1 MTKIKYERGS
11 EWRKWDLHTHTKGT
25 QKNDNFTSL
34 SFDKFCKKMLLE
46 AIDNQIQVIGITD
59 YFNLDNYLKLKSY
72 IQEIDK
78 NNDFETQQKEEIKD
92 ILLVPNVEL
101 RMLPSTDSGK
111 LVNIHCLFN
120 PENNFVESLEN
131 DFASLHDSGGNKMNR
146 QGIISL
152 GKSLDPMISDNDVA
166 YKKGIDNFHVDISSL
181 SKLFKKNSKLSEN
194 TIIAVSNSNQDG
206 ASGLQKHYELFE
218 NNDSS
223 LDSVRKNIY
232 ELSQVIFSG
241 NPNDRLFFLGLKSGC
256 DKELVI
262 HNCGSLKPCIHGSD
276 AHKETEL
283 FKPHK
288 NRYCWIKADPTFE
301 GLKQIICEPEERV
314 LIQPNKPEEK
324 SGYQVIDSIEI
335 NNNLCNQKIMFNPNL
350 NTIIGG
356 RSTGKSKL
364 LQVLVNKINSEE
376 LKNDENFN
384 NSIDFID
391 KLSVNAKVI
400 WKDKEENK
408 NRDIDFFPQSYMYK
422 IANTESR
429 KDELVENIIKEKDAD
444 KNLFR
449 YESFCNDN
457 KLKIQRKID
466 DLFDLLKKQSSI
478 SNSLKEKGD
487 VDGVKKEIEIINSKL
502 SEIKVDKNFNE
513 EEQSQF
519 KTNQSLLTQNNIDI
533 EKFQNDISKIEE
545 LKQTEIVNQ
554 SISYKIAG
562 VSEENQKLISIEFE
576 HLSKEVSQKWKK
588 YLDEQIERVYQNIK
602 DKKQSS
608 IEIQESENFKLGKKH
623 LYGNLQYKDYSK
635 KLSQEQLKLDEINQI
650 QKELTFIKKEI
661 NVLKKE
667 ILNLHLKFKESS
679 EDLRNKI
686 NQSFDDISIEV
697 SAVFKKASCEALLTE
712 SINRKGYSRKNYI
725 EKFIN
730 EYESDTLKIIK
741 EFINKMSRY
750 EIELKGYQDHQT
762 LTKRVLTENWFSVSY
777 NMTYQNDTFDLMSD
791 GKKAFVILKLL
802 LEVSDKKS
810 PILIDQPE
818 DSLDNRAIYN
828 ELVQYIKKKKKER
841 QIILVTHNA
850 NVVVN
855 ADAEEVIV
863 ANQHGE
869 DSKNTNDIKFEYVS
883 GSLENTFPKN
893 KSIPT
898 ILHSQG
904 IREHVCEI
912 LEGGTEAFKRREDKY
927 GIK

>member
-1 MTKIKYERGS
+1 M
-11 EWRKWDLHTHTKGT
+11 
-25 QKNDNFTSL
+25 
-34 SFDKFCKKMLLE
+34 
-46 AIDNQIQVIGITD
+46 
-59 YFNLDNYLKLKSY
+59 
-72 IQEIDK
+72 
-78 NNDFETQQKEEIKD
+78 
-92 ILLVPNVEL
+92 
-101 RMLPSTDSGK
+101 
-111 LVNIHCLFN
+111 
-120 PENNFVESLEN
+120 
-131 DFASLHDSGGNKMNR
+131 
-146 QGIISL
+146 
-152 GKSLDPMISDNDVA
+152 
-166 YKKGIDNFHVDISSL
+166 
-181 SKLFKKNSKLSEN
+181 
-194 TIIAVSNSNQDG
+194 
-206 ASGLQKHYELFE
+206 
-218 NNDSS
+218 
-223 LDSVRKNIY
+223 
-232 ELSQVIFSG
+232 
-241 NPNDRLFFLGLKSGC
+241 
-256 DKELVI
+256 
-262 HNCGSLKPCIHGSD
+262 
-276 AHKETEL
+276 
-283 FKPHK
+283 
-288 NRYCWIKADPTFE
+288 
-301 GLKQIICEPEERV
+301 
-314 LIQPNKPEEK
+314 
-324 SGYQVIDSIEI
+324 
-335 NNNLCNQKIMFNPNL
+335 
-350 NTIIGG
+350 
-356 RSTGKSKL
+356 
-364 LQVLVNKINSEE
+364 
-376 LKNDENFN
+376 
-384 NSIDFID
+384 
-391 KLSVNAKVI
+391 
-400 WKDKEENK
+400 
-408 NRDIDFFPQSYMYK
+408 
-422 IANTESR
+422 
-429 KDELVENIIKEKDAD
+429 
-444 KNLFR
+444 
-449 YESFCNDN
+449 
-457 KLKIQRKID
+457 
-466 DLFDLLKKQSSI
+466 LKKQSSI